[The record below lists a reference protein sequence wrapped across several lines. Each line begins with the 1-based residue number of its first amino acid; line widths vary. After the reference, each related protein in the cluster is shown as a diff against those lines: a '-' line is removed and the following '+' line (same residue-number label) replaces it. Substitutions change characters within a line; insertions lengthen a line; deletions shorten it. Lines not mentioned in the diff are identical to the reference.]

1 MPQTIEIVKTVPI
14 TNIIIDLE
22 KLLSEIC
29 NNTGLAL
36 ADENFPA
43 LTISGSPSSSLLDAA
58 TLDGKLPSYYDI
70 TLHNIN
76 DLMDVDTTGVS
87 DGYILM
93 WNDLDMKWKAV
104 ESISNLDDILNVQIT
119 NPSNK
124 EILIYE
130 YDTGNWINSTLNTAG
145 IAPANHLHD
154 DRYLRITGGS
164 ITGNL
169 IVSNN
174 LTVNGGLTAAYNF
187 RVTGTAKESGYF
199 YAGATAPTNTTRLN
213 YDGYLYA
220 TRVYNAIYNDY
231 AECFYSDGLIYS
243 EVVNR
248 IVEVDF
254 DGKLSLAKE
263 KSDGVIGI
271 VSDSYGFLLNS
282 SEEEIEN
289 GSKIPVGL
297 AGTLYVDSEDIVDE
311 RNIHRLIC
319 AGKDGKARVI
329 PKGKAHKYEGCVV
342 GKIIGVNKEKNQY
355 KIIISLR

>member
-1 MPQTIEIVKTVPI
+1 MVQTIEIIKDVPI
-14 TNIIIDLE
+14 TNIITDLE
-22 KLLSEIC
+22 NLLSEIC
-29 NNTGLAL
+29 NNASLQLTNN
-36 ADENFPA
+36 DYPA
-43 LTISGSPSSSLLDAA
+43 LNISGTPPESLLDAA
-58 TLDGKLPSYYDI
+58 TLDGKLPGYYDI
-70 TLHNIN
+70 TSHSIN
-76 DLMDVDTTGVS
+76 DLADVNTTGVS
-87 DGYILM
+87 DGYILI
-93 WNDLDMKWKAV
+93 WNNTTLKWEAKDLILSLND
-104 ESISNLDDILNVQIT
+104 ISNVKIT
-119 NPSNK
+119 NPSNR

-130 YDTGNWINSTLNTAG
+130 YNTGNWINSTLGYAG
-145 IAPANHLHD
+145 IAASNHDHD
-154 DRYLRITGGS
+154 SVYLKLSGGTLTGS
-164 ITGNL
+164 
-169 IVSNN
+169 
-174 LTVNGGLTAAYNF
+174 LTASYNF

-289 GSKIPVGL
+289 GSKIPIGL
-297 AGTLYVDSEDIVDE
+297 VGTLYVDSEDIVDDK
-311 RNIHRLIC
+311 NIHRFVC
-319 AGKDGKARVI
+319 SGKDGKARVI